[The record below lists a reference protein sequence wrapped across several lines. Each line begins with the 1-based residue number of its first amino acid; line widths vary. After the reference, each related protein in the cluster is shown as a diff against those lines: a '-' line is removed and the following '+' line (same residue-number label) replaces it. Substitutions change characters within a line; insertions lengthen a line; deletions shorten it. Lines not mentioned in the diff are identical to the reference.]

1 MCAAARADGSAYA
14 CQGILFATREANL
27 GMCRTAGVTAT
38 VLPDR
43 PCGVV
48 RRMLTALRY
57 RGPDAEGEYLDAHAA
72 LGACRLSI
80 VDLGGGRSSTEKSTT
95 PARSARASSSVRVG
109 SELRA
114 LFEHPASRSGPRH
127 HAAPFHGQ

>member
-1 MCAAARADGSAYA
+1 MCGTAD
-14 CQGILFATREANL
+14 
-27 GMCRTAGVTAT
+27 
-38 VLPDR
+38 LPDG

-57 RGPDAEGEYLDAHAA
+57 RGPDAEGEYLDAHEEV
-72 LGACRLSI
+72 GACRLSI
-80 VDLGGGRSSTEKSTT
+80 VDLGGGRSSTETTT

-114 LFEHPASRSGPRH
+114 LFEHPVSRSGPRH
-127 HAAPFHGQ
+127 DAAPFHGK